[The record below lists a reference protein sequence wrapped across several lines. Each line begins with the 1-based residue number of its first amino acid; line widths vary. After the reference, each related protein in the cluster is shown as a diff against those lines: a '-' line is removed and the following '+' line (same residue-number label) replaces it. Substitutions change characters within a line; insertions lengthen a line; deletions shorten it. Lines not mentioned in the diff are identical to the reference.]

1 MQVNWRVQRM
11 KKFLCI
17 LGVLLLSA
25 CSSGLD
31 RKIDGSSEAKF
42 ESSLAAMK
50 KGAKPQDIARLDEAL
65 MVLAVSDVSI
75 GYEGGI
81 LGALN
86 KLSRGKSPEQLADAL
101 MPLVGGKTG
110 REIIAAGQQRRQKEA
125 GRQLAAAMKE
135 MAELNQVRDESSAK
149 RGALQGIE
157 ILEPTL
163 RFSSDGPE
171 KISVLDFKV
180 RNASTVGLTYLFMR
194 GTVSE
199 FGTNR
204 TLVSEDINY
213 KLSESPLLPGET
225 KALRLPTSTR
235 GKWNAPEVW
244 GKENLMFRID
254 MINAEDLGGRKLT
267 TAFTAKDAA
276 RLTTLEANK
285 LALEKM
291 LAAD

>member
-1 MQVNWRVQRM
+1 M
-11 KKFLCI
+11 KKILCV
-17 LGVLLLSA
+17 LGMLLLAA

-31 RKIDGSSEAKF
+31 RKVDGSSEAKF

-50 KGAKPQDIARLDEAL
+50 KGAKPEDIAKLDEAL

-86 KLSRGKSPEQLADAL
+86 KLSRAKSPEQLAEVL
-101 MPLVGGKTG
+101 MPVAGGKTG
-110 REIIAAGQQRRQKEA
+110 REIIAAGQQRKQREA
-125 GRQLAAAMKE
+125 EKQLAATIRE
-135 MAELNQVRDESSAK
+135 MADLNQVRDESSAK

-163 RFSSDGPE
+163 RFSSVGPE

-180 RNASTVGLTYLFMR
+180 KNASSVGLTYLFMR
-194 GTVSE
+194 GTVTE

-225 KALRLPTSTR
+225 KALRLPTSAR
-235 GKWNAPEVW
+235 GKWNSAEVW
-244 GKENLMFRID
+244 GKDNLMFRID

-276 RLTTLEANK
+276 RLATLEANK

-291 LAAD
+291 LAAN

>member
-1 MQVNWRVQRM
+1 M
-11 KKFLCI
+11 
-17 LGVLLLSA
+17 LLLAA

-31 RKIDGSSEAKF
+31 RKVDGSSEAKF

-50 KGAKPQDIARLDEAL
+50 KGARPEDIAKLDEAL

-86 KLSRGKSPEQLADAL
+86 KLSRGKSPEQLADVL

-110 REIIAAGQQRRQKEA
+110 REIVAAGQQRKQKEA
-125 GRQLAAAMKE
+125 EKQLAATVRE
-135 MAELNQVRDESSAK
+135 MADLNQVRDESSAK

-163 RFSSDGPE
+163 RFSSVGPE

-180 RNASTVGLTYLFMR
+180 KNASSVGLTYLFMR
-194 GTVSE
+194 GTVTE

-225 KALRLPTSTR
+225 KALRLPTSAR
-235 GKWNAPEVW
+235 GKWNSPEVW
-244 GKENLMFRID
+244 GKDNLMFRID

-285 LALEKM
+285 LSLEKM
-291 LAAD
+291 LAAN

>member
-1 MQVNWRVQRM
+1 M
-11 KKFLCI
+11 KKILC
-17 LGVLLLSA
+17 LLCMLLLAA

-50 KGAKPQDIARLDEAL
+50 KGANPEDVARLDDAL

-81 LGALN
+81 LGALT
-86 KLSRGKSPEQLADAL
+86 KLARGKTPEQLAEQL
-101 MPLVGGKTG
+101 MPVVGGKTG
-110 REIIAAGQQRRQKEA
+110 REIIEAGKKRRQNEA
-125 GRQLAAAMKE
+125 GKQLAATVREIAD
-135 MAELNQVRDESSAK
+135 LNQVRDESSAK
-149 RGALQGIE
+149 RGALEGIE

-163 RFSSDGPE
+163 RFSSVGPE
-171 KISVLDFKV
+171 KMSILDFKV
-180 RNASTVGLTYLFMR
+180 KNGSAVGLTHLFMR
-194 GTVSE
+194 GTVTE

-213 KLSESPLLPGET
+213 KLSESPLLPGEI
-225 KALRLPTSTR
+225 KPLRLPTSTR

-244 GKENLMFRID
+244 GKDNLLFRID
-254 MINAEDLGGRKLT
+254 IINAEDLGGRKLT

-276 RLTTLEANK
+276 RLATLEANRI
-285 LALEKM
+285 ALEAL
-291 LAAD
+291 LAKP

>member
-1 MQVNWRVQRM
+1 M
-11 KKFLCI
+11 KKILCV
-17 LGVLLLSA
+17 LGMLLLAA

-31 RKIDGSSEAKF
+31 RKVDGSSEAKF

-50 KGAKPQDIARLDEAL
+50 KGARPEDIAKLDEAL

-86 KLSRGKSPEQLADAL
+86 KLSRGKSPEQLADVL

-110 REIIAAGQQRRQKEA
+110 REIVAAGQQRKQKEA
-125 GRQLAAAMKE
+125 EKQLAATVRE
-135 MAELNQVRDESSAK
+135 MADLNQVRDESSAK

-163 RFSSDGPE
+163 RFSSVGPE

-180 RNASTVGLTYLFMR
+180 KNASSVGLTYLFMR
-194 GTVSE
+194 GTVTE

-225 KALRLPTSTR
+225 KALRLPTSAR
-235 GKWNAPEVW
+235 GKWNSPEVW
-244 GKENLMFRID
+244 GKDNLMFRID

-285 LALEKM
+285 LSLEKM
-291 LAAD
+291 LAAN